1 MNLNTSTTSI
11 VFEKCTTCEKK
22 MKEIFMP
29 MSDMKAI
36 REFEKKERLC
46 QECAKK
52 SKLNDDIITIDLKR
66 RGII

>member
-1 MNLNTSTTSI
+1 MKLNTSTTSI

-46 QECAKK
+46 RECAKE
-52 SKLNDDIITIDLKR
+52 SKFNDDVITIDLRK